1 MEASTG
7 ASRSRRGVRRV
18 LAWLVLLPALLCVPV
33 LALLPEGAGATALPP
48 GPAWF
53 EQPLPRFLLQLLV
66 VLGAARLAGVL
77 ARRFGQ
83 PAVVG
88 EMLAGLALGPSLLG
102 AAWPD
107 LHAQIFPADGVRGLQ
122 LISQFG
128 VLVFL
133 FAAGAEFPL
142 SQARRERGIAGVVA
156 LAGIALPFLL
166 GVLLAWPLASRHAPA
181 GAPTLAFALFLG
193 VALSVTA
200 FPVLL
205 RILDERGYRHTPI
218 GRLAVACAAISD
230 ACAWALLG
238 AIVAWVRGEGLAGWM
253 AAMAA
258 VALLALVLLRGV
270 RPWLARRESASPSR
284 APLVGLVVLA
294 LAAAMVTEL
303 VGLHLLFGAFLA
315 GLAVSAAPSLREVVS
330 TQIEPFAATLLV
342 PLFFASTGLTVR
354 VDLLGGDEW
363 AWFTLLVL
371 IATLGKLGGT
381 VLAARACGV
390 GRRDALRLGAMMNT
404 RGLMELIV
412 LALGHQLGLI
422 DDRLYAM
429 LVLVAIGTTLMTGP
443 LLAWID
449 RRGGGPAQG
458 ATER

>member
-1 MEASTG
+1 MQDSSKAPG
-7 ASRSRRGVRRV
+7 PRPGVWRV
-18 LAWLVLLPALLCVPV
+18 LAWLVLLPALLCIPV
-33 LALLPEGAGATALPP
+33 LALLPEGAAATALPP
-48 GPAWF
+48 GPSWYQQA
-53 EQPLPRFLLQLLV
+53 LPRFLLQLLV
-66 VLGAARLAGVL
+66 VLGVARLAGVL
-77 ARRFGQ
+77 SRRFGQ

-102 AAWPD
+102 LAWPD
-107 LHAQIFPADGVRGLQ
+107 LHALVFPADGVRGLQ

-142 SQARRERGIAGVVA
+142 SQARRERGIAGGVA

-166 GVLLAWPLASRHAPA
+166 GVLLAWPLSARHAPEGTPA
-181 GAPTLAFALFLG
+181 LAFALFLG

-205 RILDERGYRHTPI
+205 RILDERGYRQTPI

-238 AIVAWVRGEGLAGWM
+238 AIVAWVRGEGLLGWA
-253 AAMAA
+253 AAMATVGA
-258 VALLALVLLRGV
+258 LALLLLRGL
-270 RPWLARRESASPSR
+270 RPWLARREAASPAR
-284 APLVGLVVLA
+284 NPLIGLVALA
-294 LAAAMVTEL
+294 LAAALVTEL

-315 GLAVSAAPSLREVVS
+315 GLAVSAAPTLRTVVAH
-330 TQIEPFAATLLV
+330 QIEPFAAALLV

-354 VDLLGGDEW
+354 VDLLGGGEW
-363 AWFTLLVL
+363 AWFGLLVVV
-371 IATLGKLGGT
+371 ATLGKLGGT

-390 GRRDALRLGAMMNT
+390 DRRNALRLGAMMNT

-412 LALGHQLGLI
+412 LALGYELGLI
-422 DDRLYAM
+422 DARLYAM
-429 LVLVAIGTTLMTGP
+429 LVLVAIATTLMTGP

-449 RRGGGPAQG
+449 RRDARAQSAIG
-458 ATER
+458 R